1 MVSRTAS
8 GRGFTIVEL
17 LIGLVLL
24 SILITI
30 AAPAF
35 NEVLAVQRL
44 RAATNELRL
53 SISLARSE
61 AVKRNVA
68 TGLTLQRRGSDWS
81 EGWCV
86 IDPDSSS
93 TACSD
98 PSAGSGYAASNYLN
112 EVFLQDDVTVAR
124 DDSPTSA
131 SLTFNNWG
139 RTAGCPRFEFTTTAS
154 GSTCT
159 LCLAAT
165 LDGRVVVAAE
175 ECPSGCLGIQADSN
189 AWSEAC
195 N

>member
-1 MVSRTAS
+1 MVSRTGSA
-8 GRGFTIVEL
+8 RGFTIVEL

-24 SILITI
+24 SILVAI

-35 NEVLAVQRL
+35 NEALALQRL

-86 IDPDSSS
+86 INPDSVS

-124 DDSPTSA
+124 EDSSTSA

-139 RTAGCPRFEFTTTAS
+139 RTAGCPLFEFTTTAS

-175 ECPSGCLGIQADSN
+175 ECPSDCLDTQADSN